1 MICHDVCP
9 KKCIEVRRDELGHLY
24 PKVNRQSCVDCG
36 MCLKVCQSHTSL
48 SLESPKQVL
57 AAWRKDGQKRK
68 QSSSGGLAAVVAETF
83 ICKGGVVYGC
93 AFTVPFGFKH
103 VRCVTL
109 EELNAL
115 KGSKY
120 VQSNT
125 MGIYKQIAS
134 DLRNREKVL
143 LIGTPCQVAAAKN
156 LFKDSDNFF
165 AVDLICHGVP
175 SEKILRDSLPK
186 GFETLQPDCVVFR
199 TCTKYHFCA
208 KSGISTVFSR
218 PLEKDLF
225 LKGFFTGLFY
235 RDSCYIC
242 NYAQQ
247 LRVGDITLGDFW
259 GVKLDESVINSVR
272 GISLCLVNTFAGK
285 ELVEQVSDETIQI
298 ERSLEEAITANKQL
312 SAPSK
317 RTFRTKIFRYLY
329 PKAGFKFAVVCSIP
343 EIIAKNFLWAF
354 FKKVTK

>member
-1 MICHDVCP
+1 M
-9 KKCIEVRRDELGHLY
+9 
-24 PKVNRQSCVDCG
+24 
-36 MCLKVCQSHTSL
+36 
-48 SLESPKQVL
+48 

-199 TCTKYHFCA
+199 TVRN
-208 KSGISTVFSR
+208 ST
-218 PLEKDLF
+218 F
-225 LKGFFTGLFY
+225 LRKVEFRQFFHAHL
-235 RDSCYIC
+235 
-242 NYAQQ
+242 
-247 LRVGDITLGDFW
+247 
-259 GVKLDESVINSVR
+259 
-272 GISLCLVNTFAGK
+272 
-285 ELVEQVSDETIQI
+285 
-298 ERSLEEAITANKQL
+298 
-312 SAPSK
+312 
-317 RTFRTKIFRYLY
+317 
-329 PKAGFKFAVVCSIP
+329 
-343 EIIAKNFLWAF
+343 
-354 FKKVTK
+354 KKTCF